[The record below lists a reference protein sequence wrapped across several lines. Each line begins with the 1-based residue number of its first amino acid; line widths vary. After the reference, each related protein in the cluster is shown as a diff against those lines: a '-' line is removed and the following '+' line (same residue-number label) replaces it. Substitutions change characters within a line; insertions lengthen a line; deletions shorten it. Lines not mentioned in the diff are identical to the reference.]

1 MVSKPGCIKK
11 FRLIN
16 VLFGDMYYPQ
26 DLEIIYL
33 ES

>member
-1 MVSKPGCIKK
+1 MVSKPGIKS
-11 FRLIN
+11 RLIN